1 MTSAGSAP
9 LRGIIFDMDGVLVD
23 SEPFICEA
31 AMRMFEQTYGQV
43 VRREDFAPF
52 VGAGEDRF
60 IGGVAE
66 KYGVALSMPRD
77 KFRTYEIYL
86 DIIRGQLAP
95 LPGAIDFITAVR
107 SHGLKTAVATSA
119 DRVKMEGNLRE
130 IKLAPADFDAVIT
143 GDDVTGKKPDPEI
156 FLLAASRLNLPPA
169 ECLVVEDAP
178 NGIAAAKAAGCRCLG
193 LTSSFNEQTLRDA
206 RADFVARDLA
216 DVSAEILSAMSSR
229 GSHGDRGISE

>member
-1 MTSAGSAP
+1 MTSAPAPEAALP

-31 AMRMFEQTYGQV
+31 AMRMFEATYGQIV
-43 VRREDFAPF
+43 KREDFAPF

-66 KYGVALSMPRD
+66 KYEITLSMPRD

-86 DIIRGQLAP
+86 DIIRGRLDP
-95 LPGAIDFITAVR
+95 LPGAVGFVKLVR
-107 SHGLKTAVATSA
+107 ERGLKSAVATSA

-130 IKLAPADFDAVIT
+130 IKLSPADFDAIIT
-143 GDDVTGKKPDPEI
+143 GDDVAKKKPDPEI
-156 FLLAASRLNLPPA
+156 FLLAARRLNLPPA

-178 NGIAAAKAAGCRCLG
+178 NGIIAAKAAGCRCLG
-193 LTSSFNEQTLRDA
+193 LTSSFEEQTLRDA
-206 RADFVARDLA
+206 GADYWARDLA
-216 DVSAEILSAMSSR
+216 NVPPEIVAAISSTA
-229 GSHGDRGISE
+229 

>member
-1 MTSAGSAP
+1 MTNPANPATP

-31 AMRMFEQTYGQV
+31 AMRMFETTYGQV

-66 KYGVALSMPRD
+66 KYGVTLSMPRD

-86 DIIRGQLAP
+86 DIIRGRLDP
-95 LPGAIDFITAVR
+95 LPGAIDFIRAARAHRVR
-107 SHGLKTAVATSA
+107 TAVATSA

-130 IKLAPADFDAVIT
+130 IKLAPADFDAVVT
-143 GDDVTGKKPDPEI
+143 GDDVARKKPDPEI

-169 ECLVVEDAP
+169 HCLVVEDAP
-178 NGIAAAKAAGCRCLG
+178 NGIAAARAAGCRCLG
-193 LTSSFNEQTLRDA
+193 LTTSFSEQTLRDA
-206 RADFVARDLA
+206 GADFVARDLA
-216 DVSAEILSAMSSR
+216 LVPEEALAGMEI
-229 GSHGDRGISE
+229 

>member
-1 MTSAGSAP
+1 MTETSP

-31 AMRMFEQTYGQV
+31 AMRMFETTYGQV

-66 KYGVALSMPRD
+66 KYGVTLSMPRD

-86 DIIRGQLAP
+86 DIIRGRLEP
-95 LPGAIDFITAVR
+95 LPGAIAFVR
-107 SHGLKTAVATSA
+107 EVKARGLRSAVATSA

-130 IKLAPADFDAVIT
+130 IKLSPADFDALIT
-143 GDDVTGKKPDPEI
+143 GDDVAKKKPDPEI

-169 ECLVVEDAP
+169 ECLVIEDAP
-178 NGIAAAKAAGCRCLG
+178 NGIVAAKAAGCRCLG
-193 LTSSFNEQTLRDA
+193 LTSSFTEVTLREA
-206 RADFVARDLA
+206 GANFVAKDLSVVPKEA
-216 DVSAEILSAMSSR
+216 LAGCEM
-229 GSHGDRGISE
+229 